1 MRHSRLWW
9 TAVLLPAAVI
19 GGIELLADWGLDPY
33 LPFPLDT
40 AVVTATA
47 LVVAYLLVLVAQR
60 RMDLLAGALDTRTRE
75 LEKRGATAR
84 ALHQLGVTVSG
95 TRDIDAVLQA
105 VVDAT
110 RRLLD
115 GDVAFV
121 MLQAGESGSL
131 AASSGPAEA
140 FARSDTESPEPADLL
155 DPAYRASLVAA
166 PLHRGLTTIG
176 VLAVAGRRERSFEI
190 DEVET
195 LSSLANLLT
204 LAIENARLEGQ
215 LREMAVR
222 GERER
227 IAREMHDGLSQ
238 VLGYVN
244 TKSQAVE
251 ELLRQ
256 RRTDEARG
264 QLAELASAARSIY
277 VDVREA
283 ILGLS
288 SPITPERGLVGAL
301 EEYAARYTT
310 AAKIAVAVDASP
322 DASRIDLSAEVE
334 AQVFRIVQE
343 ALTNV
348 RKHASAARVHIEV
361 ACESGELEVRVTD
374 DGRGLPAAPD
384 ASAASDASTDS
395 AWPHYGLAGMR
406 ERAAAIGGVLEIGSA
421 EPSGTRV
428 TLRLP
433 IAASLAGSAPALTAS
448 GD

>member
-9 TAVLLPAAVI
+9 TAILLPVAII
-19 GGIELLADWGLDPY
+19 GGIELLADWVLDPY

-40 AVVTATA
+40 AVVTATTLVLA
-47 LVVAYLLVLVAQR
+47 ALLVVVAQR
-60 RMDLLAGALDTRTRE
+60 RMDLLARALDARTRE

-84 ALHQLGVTVSG
+84 SLHQLGVTVSG
-95 TRDIDAVLQA
+95 THDVDAVMQA
-105 VVDAT
+105 VADAT

-115 GDVAFV
+115 ADVAFV

-131 AASSGPAEA
+131 AASSGSADAFVRTEAEA
-140 FARSDTESPEPADLL
+140 LEPADLL
-155 DPAYRASLVAA
+155 AGPYRASLVAA
-166 PLHRGLTTIG
+166 PLHRGRATIG
-176 VLAVAGRRERSFEI
+176 VLAVAGRRERSFEV

-215 LREMAVR
+215 LRELAVR

-256 RRTDEARG
+256 RRTQEARS
-264 QLAELASAARSIY
+264 QLAELAAAARSIY

-283 ILGLS
+283 ILGLT

-301 EEYAARYTT
+301 EEYAARYAA
-310 AAKIAVAVDASP
+310 AAKLAVSVEASP
-322 DASRIDLSAEVE
+322 EAARAELSAAAE

-348 RKHASAARVHIEV
+348 RKHAAAGRVQIEV
-361 ACESGELEVRVTD
+361 ACRGGELRVEVTD
-374 DGRGLPAAPD
+374 DGRGVPATAA
-384 ASAASDASTDS
+384 ASAGEP
-395 AWPHYGLAGMR
+395 WPRYGLSGMR
-406 ERAAAIGGVLEIGSA
+406 ERAATIGGTLEIAAA

-433 IAASLAGSAPALTAS
+433 IAPSLAGSAPPMAGGS
-448 GD
+448 P